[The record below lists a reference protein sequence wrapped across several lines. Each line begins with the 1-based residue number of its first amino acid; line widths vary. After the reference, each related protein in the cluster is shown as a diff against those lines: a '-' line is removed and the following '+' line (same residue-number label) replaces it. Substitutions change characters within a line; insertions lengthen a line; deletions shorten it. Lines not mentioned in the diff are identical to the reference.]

1 MRRKVLKYL
10 LLNFTIQK
18 NITKKISSSCKQS
31 EFVQPKKKVFVV
43 FKNQKK
49 RNFHSNASFSEK
61 LFFPA

>member
-1 MRRKVLKYL
+1 MRRKLPMYL

-18 NITKKISSSCKQS
+18 NITKKKYPRLASNLSLCN
-31 EFVQPKKKVFVV
+31 KKKVFVV